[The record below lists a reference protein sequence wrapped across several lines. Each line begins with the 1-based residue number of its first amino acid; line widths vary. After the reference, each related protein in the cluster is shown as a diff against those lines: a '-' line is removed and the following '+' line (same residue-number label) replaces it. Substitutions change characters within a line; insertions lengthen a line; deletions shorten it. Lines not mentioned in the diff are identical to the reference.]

1 MVWKLQ
7 YIVSISSVS
16 GCMEGGCGE
25 DVGRLVGWLWVGL
38 LFDEAGVAEFLYG
51 FLEACGRGLVVAVGD
66 GDSFCLDIDV
76 EVFDTFLEG
85 DIGFDFLF
93 ALIAV

>member
-25 DVGRLVGWLWVGL
+25 DEGRLVGGLWVGL

-51 FLEACGRGLVVAVGD
+51 FL
-66 GDSFCLDIDV
+66 
-76 EVFDTFLEG
+76 
-85 DIGFDFLF
+85 
-93 ALIAV
+93 